1 MDNFHYS
8 SRNDLLS
15 FVELEETLMV
25 SRVTINRWI
34 KAGKFPP
41 PLVFNN
47 AHNATKY
54 WEKKLILGWLRD
66 HMPKDKFRAKYLTN
80 ENLVGLQLTR

>member
-1 MDNFHYS
+1 MHIAYN

-15 FVELEETLMV
+15 FPEVEELLCA

-54 WEKKLILGWLRD
+54 WEKKLIHSWIKD
-66 HMPKDKFRAKYLTN
+66 HMPKDKFRARYLISESFSSSYTK
-80 ENLVGLQLTR
+80 R

>member
-1 MDNFHYS
+1 MAIHYQ
-8 SRNDLLS
+8 SRHDLLS
-15 FVELEETLMV
+15 FPEVEELV
-25 SRVTINRWI
+25 CSSRVTINRWI

-47 AHNATKY
+47 SHNATKY
-54 WEKKLILGWLRD
+54 WEKKLILCWLRD

-80 ENLVGLQLTR
+80 ENLLGVYRA